1 MASPIPIPFTLL
13 YGGANAFL
21 TALLG
26 FNVSR
31 MRGRDKV
38 FLGDAPSAD
47 MTRAIRAHG
56 NNAEWVP
63 LAIVLLLLLELSGV
77 SPTLLHAFGGGLLFA
92 RVAHAHG
99 ALAKAPNTVV
109 GALLTYLITFGM
121 AGYAIYLHFIQ

>member
-38 FLGDAPSAD
+38 FLGDAPSAE
-47 MTRAIRAHG
+47 MNRAIRAHG
-56 NNAEWVP
+56 NNTEWVP

-77 SPTLLHAFGGGLLFA
+77 SGTILHVFGGGLLFA
-92 RVAHAHG
+92 RLAHAHG
-99 ALAKAPNTVV
+99 AIVKAPTTVV
-109 GALLTYLITFGM
+109 GALLTYVITFGM
-121 AGYAIYLHFIQ
+121 AGYALYLHFVQ

>member
-38 FLGDAPSAD
+38 FLGDAPSAE
-47 MTRAIRAHG
+47 MNRAIRAHG
-56 NNAEWVP
+56 NNTEWVP

-77 SPTLLHAFGGGLLFA
+77 SATALHAFGGGLLFA

-99 ALAKAPNTVV
+99 AYTKAPTTVV

-121 AGYAIYLHFIQ
+121 AGYAIYLHFGQ

>member
-21 TALLG
+21 TAALG
-26 FNVSR
+26 MNVSR

-38 FLGDAPSAD
+38 FVGDGGSAE
-47 MTRAIRAHG
+47 MNRAIRAHG

-63 LAIVLLLLLELSGV
+63 LAIVLLLLLELAGV
-77 SPTLLHAFGGGLLFA
+77 SATALHVFGGGLLFA

-99 ALAKAPNTVV
+99 ALAKAPTTVV
-109 GALLTYLITFGM
+109 GALLTYLVTFGM
-121 AGYAIYLHFIQ
+121 AGYAVYLYFVQ